1 LRKLPSQIAAVALS
15 ACLLAAALLASG
27 CRHGRHGAQEFAYVS
42 AAQAILRDHLAA
54 VYEKSGVAKN
64 GERVEVLDRE
74 RRFARVRTSSGAE
87 GWVEQRNLVTQD
99 VFDQFQ
105 KLARDEQKSPVQA
118 AGITHNESNLHLA
131 PGRDTDHLYQLNEG
145 SKVSLLRRASA
156 EKATSNASAKPGA
169 NKSAKAAP
177 GLLEDW
183 WLVRDSQQ
191 HVGWILSRMVDL
203 DVPIEIAQYAEGQRM
218 VASFVLNQVN
228 DGDKKI
234 SQYLVLFTQPKEGM
248 PFDFDQ
254 VRVFTWNVRRHRYET
269 AYRERKLNGVLP
281 VTVSQESFE
290 KEGTLPVFVVHMKDE
305 AGNITERKYKLN
317 TPIVRRV
324 LAPGEQKDVPK
335 ERHRG

>member
-1 LRKLPSQIAAVALS
+1 M
-15 ACLLAAALLASG
+15 LLIG

-42 AAQAILRDHLAA
+42 AAQVILRDHLAA

-64 GERVEVLDRE
+64 GERVEILERE

-99 VFDQFQ
+99 IFDQFQ
-105 KLARDEQKSPVQA
+105 KLALDEQKSPVQA
-118 AGITHNESNLHLA
+118 AGITHNESNLHLD

-145 SKVSLLRRASA
+145 SKVSLLRRAST
-156 EKATSNASAKPGA
+156 EKTTSNASAKPGA
-169 NKSAKAAP
+169 SKSAKVAAVP
-177 GLLEDW
+177 LEDW

-228 DGDKKI
+228 DGDKNI
-234 SQYLVLFTQPKEGM
+234 SQYLVLFTQPKDGM

-281 VTVSQESFE
+281 VTVSRENFD
-290 KEGTLPVFVVHMKDE
+290 KEGTLPVFVVHVKDDT
-305 AGNITERKYKLN
+305 GNITERKYKLN

-324 LAPGEQKDVPK
+324 LPPGEQKDLPK
-335 ERHRG
+335 QRTRGNHA

>member
-1 LRKLPSQIAAVALS
+1 MFAVAL
-15 ACLLAAALLASG
+15 LLSG
-27 CRHGRHGAQEFAYVS
+27 CKRGRHGEQEFAYVS
-42 AAQAILRDHLAA
+42 SAQAVLRDHLAA
-54 VYEKSGVAKN
+54 VYEKSGVVKN
-64 GERVEVLDRE
+64 GERVEVLERE
-74 RRFARVRTSSGAE
+74 RRFARVRTSSGSE

-99 VFDQFQ
+99 VYEQFQ

-118 AGITHNESNLHLA
+118 AGITHNESNLHVT
-131 PGRDTDHLYQLNEG
+131 PGRDTDHLYQLSEG

-156 EKATSNASAKPGA
+156 EKTTGAASAKPGA
-169 NKSAKAAP
+169 TKSAKTAAAP
-177 GLLEDW
+177 LEDW

-218 VASFVLNQVN
+218 VASFVLNQVS

-234 SQYLVLFTQPKEGM
+234 SQYLVLFTQPKDGM

-269 AYRERKLNGVLP
+269 AYRERKLNGILP
-281 VTVSQESFE
+281 VTVSQESFD
-290 KEGTLPVFVVHMKDE
+290 KEGTLPVFVVHVKDD
-305 AGNITERKYKLN
+305 AGNITDRKYKLN

-324 LAPGEQKDVPK
+324 LAPGEQKEAPQQ
-335 ERHRG
+335 RAHGHHS